1 MLRLSPSPKVYL
13 AAGATDL
20 RNNIDGL
27 LILIEKQLKLNPFDS
42 CLFVFCNRKRDKLK
56 ILFWDNNGFWLY
68 YRRLES
74 GHAVYDS
81 IAADDKKNGARAMD
95 VKAVACLVHVRRKF
109 ADALKLLKPLLEDFF
124 AWVKTEYDISLHETH
139 YGRALEYAIKEE
151 KKVMRVL
158 EDGRLELDNN
168 LAERTVKLFVIGRKN
183 WLFADTPQGAEAS
196 CIIYSIVQT
205 AIMNHLIPFEYI
217 KYLLEQM
224 PGKAL
229 TDKFIETLLP
239 WSGQLPE
246 YVKAPSENTDI

>member
-1 MLRLSPSPKVYL
+1 MC
-13 AAGATDL
+13 
-20 RNNIDGL
+20 DG
-27 LILIEKQLKLNPFDS
+27 
-42 CLFVFCNRKRDKLK
+42 
-56 ILFWDNNGFWLY
+56 Y
-68 YRRLES
+68 
-74 GHAVYDS
+74 AVYDS
-81 IAADDKKNGARAMD
+81 IAADDKKTGARAMD

-109 ADALKLLKPLLEDFF
+109 ADALKLLKPGYRKDTGAQTAINKLEEIFREDNQFHTRTPTTRKTDREKRLKPLLEDFF

-168 LAERTVKLFVIGRKN
+168 LAERTVKPFLIGRKN
-183 WLFADTPQGAEAS
+183 CLFADTPQGAEAS

-246 YVKAPSENTDI
+246 YV

>member
-1 MLRLSPSPKVYL
+1 MAEPGKSASSKSYVWVTTTAEHKKDTPIAIYNYTQSRSQ
-13 AAGATDL
+13 TDARAVL
-20 RNNIDGL
+20 KGFSGYIMCDG
-27 LILIEKQLKLNPFDS
+27 
-42 CLFVFCNRKRDKLK
+42 
-56 ILFWDNNGFWLY
+56 Y
-68 YRRLES
+68 
-74 GHAVYDS
+74 AVYDS
-81 IAADDKKNGARAMD
+81 IAADDKKTGARAMD

-124 AWVKTEYDISLHETH
+124 AWVKTEYDIYLHETH

-168 LAERTVKLFVIGRKN
+168 LVERTVKPFVIGRKN

-224 PGKAL
+224 PGKGL

-246 YVKAPSENTDI
+246 YVKVPSENTDI